1 MLGGGSNKLNHTNDQ
16 IGSRH
21 EYEDAKKMSYASD
34 RYYDNQVNKQAKT
47 TNKGKQQSY
56 DNQKM
61 IEKQLEINPNRRL
74 YGSYDLVTGANKFYS

>member
-47 TNKGKQQSY
+47 TTNKGK
-56 DNQKM
+56 
-61 IEKQLEINPNRRL
+61 
-74 YGSYDLVTGANKFYS
+74 